1 VRGFG
6 CLVLLLVV
14 LGVSGYFA
22 DQALTAAA
30 ERSTAAQ
37 VSRALDA
44 DTEVEFDG
52 WPVALRMLRGTIPS
66 ATMTATDVPLEQ
78 EGRLD
83 SLNIELT
90 DVRVDLA
97 DLRKAGGRR
106 LPPARRG
113 RFVAELGESSVAR
126 ILELPDAVSLT
137 LDRGVA
143 TINAAGLEVDAD
155 VTARDGDIVVSLT
168 GPLEQVLGGAEFPI
182 DLSDEPG
189 GPAVKSVRIDGG
201 VITLRGA
208 LEDVDR

>member
-1 VRGFG
+1 M
-6 CLVLLLVV
+6 LVLLV
-14 LGVSGYFA
+14 LGVGGYFA
-22 DQALTAAA
+22 DQAITVAA

-44 DTEVEFDG
+44 DTQVDFNG
-52 WPVALRMLRGTIPS
+52 WPVSVRMLRGTIPS

-78 EGRLD
+78 GGRLD
-83 SLNIELT
+83 VLNIELT
-90 DVRVDLA
+90 DVRVNLA
-97 DLRKAGGRR
+97 DLRETGGRR

-126 ILELPDAVSLT
+126 ILKLPDAVSLT

-143 TINAAGLEVDAD
+143 TIKAAGLEVDAD

-168 GPLEQVLGGAEFPI
+168 GPLKQLLGGAEFPI

-208 LEDVDR
+208 LEDIDR